1 MSSFLTSTFSW
12 CYGIIVIE
20 IHSLVFPFEILVVH
34 CTKSWM
40 CNVVSCTEEVP
51 ESYWKE
57 LAEQRRIAL
66 NDSLHE
72 NEMVGK

>member
-1 MSSFLTSTFSW
+1 MFVIHVFLS
-12 CYGIIVIE
+12 
-20 IHSLVFPFEILVVH
+20 
-34 CTKSWM
+34 
-40 CNVVSCTEEVP
+40 TEEVP

-72 NEMVGK
+72 NEMVSDWVSFRIQRNNFIKLIM